1 MTFSGVNPSNSS
13 SSELVSRGNR
23 KIKHVSNVDPHDVEH
38 WPVENDKR
46 GHCKQSEE
54 RC

>member
-1 MTFSGVNPSNSS
+1 MLSFRKNLAKQLTGNF
-13 SSELVSRGNR
+13 RGNR
-23 KIKHVSNVDPHDVEH
+23 KRKLVSNVDPQDVEH

-46 GHCKQSEE
+46 GRCKQSEE